1 MKAILIKAAE
11 KKVVAVNMKPDPNRS
26 LEDLRA
32 LIGCEWVQP
41 VVVGDGVTIW
51 VDEEGRLKQPAAGF
65 LLSGVP
71 CIFVG
76 NGVLLGGDAD
86 QVKPCYV
93 PANIV
98 AMGVKWLAPDQ
109 VPPPG
114 PPQFVVCHHNQ
125 TKEKNSHE

>member
-1 MKAILIKAAE
+1 MRGILIKAAE
-11 KKVVAVNMKPDPNRS
+11 RKMLAVDVKPNPNRS
-26 LEDLRA
+26 LEGLRA

-51 VDEEGRLKQPAAGF
+51 VDEEGRLKQPTAGF

-76 NGVLLGGDAD
+76 NGVLFGGDASHAR
-86 QVKPCYV
+86 VCKASLEV
-93 PANIV
+93 V
-98 AMGVKWLAPDQ
+98 AIGVRWLAPNQ

-114 PPQFVVCHHNQ
+114 PPQLVFFP
-125 TKEKNSHE
+125 